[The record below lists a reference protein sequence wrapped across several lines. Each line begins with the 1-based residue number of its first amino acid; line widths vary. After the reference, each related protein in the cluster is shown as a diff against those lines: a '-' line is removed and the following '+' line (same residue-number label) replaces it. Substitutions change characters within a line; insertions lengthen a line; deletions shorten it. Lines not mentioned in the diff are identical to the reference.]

1 MTLATDE
8 PILSVDFGT
17 SNSAACWVEGGEI
30 TVIPLEADRPTIP
43 SAIFFSGEDL
53 SVIYGS
59 EAIRRYEAGM
69 DGRLMK
75 ALKTVLSS
83 ALIDESTAIR
93 GGYIQY
99 RRVLEL
105 FLQHIKDK
113 AEQKMGGTV
122 SQALLGRPV
131 HFIEDNPERDR
142 KAERTLA
149 EIAEAIGLAR
159 VEFQYEPIAAAID
172 YEVQL
177 EDDRIVLVVDIGGG
191 TSDFSLI
198 NLGPGYRND
207 ADRVNSV
214 IGTAGVRIA
223 GTDFDKYVNLAT
235 TMQTMGMDAIG
246 RSGRR
251 LPDYLY
257 RTLSTWHEIN
267 TAYNADDISATKQL
281 RPEFADLQMHDRL
294 MTTLL
299 EKLGHRIIGSA
310 ERAKVAAAEGGS
322 VDIDLGF
329 VEEALVVSL
338 GADILLESV
347 EQSVSKILECVEDLV
362 QRSEVAR
369 EDISALYFTGGS
381 SGLKCLR
388 EAFREAFPASEAH
401 VGEQFTSVSQGLS
414 LAALRGYWVR
424 H

>member
-131 HFIEDNPERDR
+131 HFIDDNPERDR

-149 EIAEAIGLAR
+149 EIAAAIGLAS

-198 NLGPGYRND
+198 NLDLGYRND

-214 IGTAGVRIA
+214 IGQPVHCWDGLRQH
-223 GTDFDKYVNLAT
+223 VNLAT
-235 TMQTMGMDAIG
+235 TMQTMGIAIG

-267 TAYNADDISATKQL
+267 TAYNAHDISATKQL
-281 RPEFADLQMHDRL
+281 RSEFADPQMHDRL

-310 ERAKVAAAEGGS
+310 ERAKVAAAEGDS

-329 VEEALVVSL
+329 VEEALVVPL

-347 EQSVSKILECVEDLV
+347 EQSVSKILECAEDLV

-388 EAFREAFPASEAH
+388 EAFRESFPASEAH